1 MALTPEQTKALQ
13 DQLAAIQKQ
22 AQSIAGQVNT
32 LAQAKAAGMTITPTT
47 PVEQAQ
53 QYLST
58 PTASITP
65 TSSVVN
71 YSTPVT
77 TQPTSSGNSS
87 YTGVSVVDYLKSLG
101 QPSDFNSR
109 AQLAQQYGI
118 TNYSGTAEQN
128 TQLLNLLRSGAKPAS
143 TTASTV
149 TSTTTIPTT
158 STTTPT
164 TTTDAVL
171 SALQQQLGVTNTS
184 TDYRQQMMDLI
195 NKLSTQQQQYV
206 TALQNLPTAAEQYQ
220 TYREQLGLPAAEAQ
234 LTGTTQQIQKTQ
246 AMIDDLE
253 KNINARI
260 SGRAITE
267 PQRQR
272 QLAVEQKPLA
282 EQLQTLGRLATT
294 QQTGVQSA
302 RDQLV
307 QLLNLAQQEQ
317 QRQEAIAQAPL
328 QYTQSLLPTLS
339 SLLQYQS
346 PEEKLAQQIQA
357 EQSMKQLGLG
367 DYYDKPSTV
376 TPEVVGG
383 QQTGYYQY
391 DPTSQTWKQIISS
404 APSTSTTDTT
414 GTPVKLTAAQ
424 KNTIDSL
431 NKATVIADQIET
443 AVNKLNLANSW
454 LEVPIRYASLS
465 TGALTKSNVDAV
477 AYKSLVTGLL
487 SQLAR
492 ATGEVGVLTDQDIQR
507 VKSLLPD
514 FNDTK
519 ATAKAKLDQLRNF
532 FGALKDSIAG
542 TQTST
547 TTSGGSTDL
556 GGLNFKLQ

>member
-1 MALTPEQTKALQ
+1 
-13 DQLAAIQKQ
+13 
-22 AQSIAGQVNT
+22 
-32 LAQAKAAGMTITPTT
+32 
-47 PVEQAQ
+47 
-53 QYLST
+53 
-58 PTASITP
+58 
-65 TSSVVN
+65 
-71 YSTPVT
+71 
-77 TQPTSSGNSS
+77 
-87 YTGVSVVDYLKSLG
+87 
-101 QPSDFNSR
+101 
-109 AQLAQQYGI
+109 
-118 TNYSGTAEQN
+118 
-128 TQLLNLLRSGAKPAS
+128 
-143 TTASTV
+143 
-149 TSTTTIPTT
+149 
-158 STTTPT
+158 
-164 TTTDAVL
+164 
-171 SALQQQLGVTNTS
+171 
-184 TDYRQQMMDLI
+184 
-195 NKLSTQQQQYV
+195 
-206 TALQNLPTAAEQYQ
+206 
-220 TYREQLGLPAAEAQ
+220 
-234 LTGTTQQIQKTQ
+234 
-246 AMIDDLE
+246 MIDDLE

-532 FGALKDSIAG
+532 FDALKDSIAG

>member
-1 MALTPEQTKALQ
+1 M
-13 DQLAAIQKQ
+13 
-22 AQSIAGQVNT
+22 
-32 LAQAKAAGMTITPTT
+32 
-47 PVEQAQ
+47 
-53 QYLST
+53 
-58 PTASITP
+58 
-65 TSSVVN
+65 
-71 YSTPVT
+71 
-77 TQPTSSGNSS
+77 
-87 YTGVSVVDYLKSLG
+87 
-101 QPSDFNSR
+101 
-109 AQLAQQYGI
+109 
-118 TNYSGTAEQN
+118 
-128 TQLLNLLRSGAKPAS
+128 LNLLRSGAKPAS
-143 TTASTV
+143 TTTPTV
-149 TSTTTIPTT
+149 TPTVTPTTT

-164 TTTDAVL
+164 PTSTQDAVL
-171 SALQQQLGVTNTS
+171 SALQQQLGITDTS
-184 TDYRQQMMDLI
+184 NDYRQQMLDLI
-195 NKLSTQQQQYV
+195 NKLSTQQQEYV
-206 TALQNLPTAAEQYQ
+206 SALQKLPTAAEQYQ
-220 TYREQLGLPAAEAQ
+220 TYREQLGLPAAESQ
-234 LTGTTQQIQKTQ
+234 LTATQQQIQKTQ

-282 EQLQTLGRLATT
+282 EQLQTLSRLATT

-317 QRQEAIAQAPL
+317 ERQAAIAQAPL
-328 QYTQSLLPTLS
+328 QYTQSLLPTIS

-346 PEEKLAQQIQA
+346 PEEKLLQQIQL

-367 DYYDKPSTV
+367 DYYTKPSTV

-431 NKATVIADQIET
+431 NKATVIADQIEA
-443 AVNKLNLANSW
+443 AVNKLNLADNS
-454 LEVPIRYASLS
+454 LEIPVRYAALSL
-465 TGALTKSNVDAV
+465 GALTKSNVDAV
-477 AYKSLVTGLL
+477 AYQSLTNGLL

-507 VKSLLPD
+507 VKSLLPS
-514 FNDTK
+514 FSDTK
-519 ATAKAKLDQLRNF
+519 ATAQAKINQLRNF
-532 FGALKDSIAG
+532 FNALKDSIAG
-542 TQTST
+542 IQTSS
-547 TTSGGSTDL
+547 TSGTAGSSVNL
-556 GGLNFKLQ
+556 GELNFKL